1 MKQIINKIF
10 TNNNFTIKELN
21 KSSYYSSNEKSENYI
36 VYFLD
41 DLIESNIEN
50 ILSNNIYDSEIDFM
64 NKEMKSN
71 TSVIFIVKVKDSN
84 LDDREKK
91 SIFKIEEDPY
101 FYKKYVLWYTEEEI
115 LNINNFIDTNN
126 IANSIMNKKMFTL
139 MKEIMEEPIKANKKK
154 YKKIS
159 VADIKSYMLLCRLFI
174 KLPFLTLKSIYDT
187 TDGSEIDKFEKS
199 ILDIFAKYEDISK
212 ELENDF
218 IDLDIDLSEK
228 DYNMY
233 LEEVEKEIK
242 IF

>member
-1 MKQIINKIF
+1 MKHIINKIF

-21 KSSYYSSNEKSENYI
+21 KSNYYSSNEKSENYI

-71 TSVIFIVKVKDSN
+71 TSVIFIVKVKDFD

-115 LNINNFIDTNN
+115 VNINKFIDTNN
-126 IANSIMNKKMFTL
+126 ITNSIMNKEMFTF

-154 YKKIS
+154 YKKVS

-174 KLPFLTLKSIYDT
+174 KLPFLSLKSIYNT

-199 ILDIFAKYEDISK
+199 ILDIFEKYEDISK

-228 DYNMY
+228 DYKMY